1 MLSPIAASA
10 KKMASGPNAAC
21 PPLRKIPPQSMALPD
36 PLRATEDAL
45 GADEEN
51 EDQHSERSYVLQLGR
66 HPHRRHVHE
75 EPDDE
80 AAEQCAV
87 GSAEPAERD
96 GGEEEQEQPRA
107 LLEVDVLADGE
118 QDATDGGEA
127 GAEHPHLA
135 DDGVDVDA

>member
-21 PPLRKIPPQSMALPD
+21 PPLRKIPPQSMSAD
-36 PLRATEDAL
+36 PLRPSEDAL
-45 GADEEN
+45 GTDEED
-51 EDQHSERSYVLQLGR
+51 EDQHGERSYVLQLGG
-66 HPHRRHVHE
+66 HPHRGHVHE
-75 EPDDE
+75 ETDDE

-127 GAEHPHLA
+127 GA
-135 DDGVDVDA
+135 